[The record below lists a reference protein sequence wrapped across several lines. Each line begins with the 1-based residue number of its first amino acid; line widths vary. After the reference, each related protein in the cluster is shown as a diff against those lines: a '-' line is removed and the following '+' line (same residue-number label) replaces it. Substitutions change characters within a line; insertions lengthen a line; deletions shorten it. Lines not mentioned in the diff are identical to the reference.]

1 LPLDTNF
8 NHVLESNIDNKFSN
22 HSSFQEYKRTGI
34 EAGLEIL
41 YISGTALRAKKNQG
55 AKKTRSKTRGKGKR
69 KEKGE
74 EGKERVKQ
82 GEREKEKRRGKKEKR
97 G

>member
-1 LPLDTNF
+1 MHDIDRWGVSRSTSLRWARAAGVKRIHLP
-8 NHVLESNIDNKFSN
+8 
-22 HSSFQEYKRTGI
+22 
-34 EAGLEIL
+34 GLEIL
-41 YISGTALRAKKNQG
+41 YISGAALRAKKNQG

-74 EGKERVKQ
+74 EGKEGVKQ

>member
-1 LPLDTNF
+1 MTKCRIVEEIGAEGEKPEAHNSLF
-8 NHVLESNIDNKFSN
+8 VK
-22 HSSFQEYKRTGI
+22 SST
-34 EAGLEIL
+34 GLEFL
-41 YISGTALRAKKNQG
+41 YIWGSAFRAKKNQG
-55 AKKTRSKTRGKGKR
+55 AKKTRSKRRGKGKR

-74 EGKERVKQ
+74 EGKEGVKQ